1 METLLPEV
9 AWSNGQR
16 ATSCLPGE
24 PQPRAAQRG
33 DGGAVLGG
41 SGGSPW
47 GEGAL
52 CGVRGLSVGMGGSLP
67 TAGPL
72 WHSVPPARSGGM
84 LHSSAF
90 GGDPA

>member
-52 CGVRGLSVGMGGSLP
+52 RGDGGLPAHRRPFVARRPPGEERWHASQLGVWRG
-67 TAGPL
+67 
-72 WHSVPPARSGGM
+72 
-84 LHSSAF
+84 SS
-90 GGDPA
+90 PK